1 MDSGTRFLTF
11 TSILMLA
18 LILQVVLAVAD
29 QRDTP
34 EKAAVEFAEAYHW
47 LDPSMADRLCSTLAR
62 GKTAAAVV
70 EGYLQ
75 RTRDEARALGYEFDY
90 MKQGIYHVQTRVT
103 ATGENTV
110 EIRLSGDRRRTIN
123 PVYGLVA
130 RWFAVGEVHPVDETL
145 TLVRE
150 GDSWKV
156 CGKPFHLIGS

>member
-34 EKAAVEFAEAYHW
+34 EKAAVEFAEAYYR
-47 LDPSMADRLCSTLAR
+47 LDPSMADRLCTALPA
-62 GKTAAAVV
+62 GKAAAV

-75 RTRDEARALGYEFDY
+75 RIRDEARSLGYEFDY
-90 MKQGIYHVQTRVT
+90 MKQGIFHVQTRVT
-103 ATGENTV
+103 ATGENTAEV
-110 EIRLSGDRRRTIN
+110 QLKGDRRRTIN

-130 RWFAVGEVHPVDETL
+130 RWFAVGDVHPVDETL
-145 TLVRE
+145 TLMRE

-156 CGKPFHLIGS
+156 CGKPFRLIGS